1 MTQYLLSVHSS
12 SSDYDRPLEE
22 MQPVFEAVDEFNQQL
37 QAEGKWVFGGGLERI
52 EAANT
57 VDGTRGDVLVTDG
70 PYLETKEYLGGFW
83 IIEAPDLDAA
93 LKIAGEASK
102 ACTGKVEVRPFQAES
117 A

>member
-12 SSDYDRPLEE
+12 SSDYDRSFED
-22 MQPVFEAVDEFNQQL
+22 MQPVFEAVDRFNQQL
-37 QAEGKWVFGGGLERI
+37 QADGSWVFGGGLERI
-52 EAANT
+52 EAANL
-57 VDGTRGDVLVTDG
+57 VDGTGGDMIVTDG

-102 ACTGKVEVRPFQAES
+102 ACDGKVEVRPFQAE
-117 A
+117 